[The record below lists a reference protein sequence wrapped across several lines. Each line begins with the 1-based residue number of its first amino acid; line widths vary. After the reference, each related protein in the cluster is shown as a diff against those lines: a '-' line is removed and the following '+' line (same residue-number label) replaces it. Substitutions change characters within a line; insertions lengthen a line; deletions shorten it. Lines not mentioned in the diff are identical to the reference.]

1 MARRRKPAHLILIH
15 GRGRFSFDRPPP
27 ELLAA
32 RWVGRLEEALHRAG
46 EPGLSQQLS
55 AVTFLDYMSLLAPY
69 SRAYRRRLE
78 ADLEAVAARMA
89 DESREDDGEDDSSG
103 SDGENEA
110 DVEEASPEPGS
121 TGISAEEIQADRAEI
136 EAEDE
141 APEPEP
147 TRLCPDCTGRYADSA
162 LGEPRRRLRHLGRR
176 ITEPFG
182 VERIAWVFPDAVAYL
197 ANERLRADIHDLL
210 AYRLPRKG
218 TPVIVVAHSL
228 GSLVAADL
236 WAELGDRYRTRLFLT
251 AGSPLAVPLVRRRLY
266 PRTAAWVRDL
276 PDGLPWVNVLD
287 PVDPVTLARELRPPH
302 FDPSVVNLEVENG
315 RRFHSEDRYLSH
327 IAVAREVVAAAR

>member
-1 MARRRKPAHLILIH
+1 VARRRKPAHLVLIH

-32 RWVGRLEEALHRAG
+32 RWVGRLERALHKAG

-55 AVTFLDYMSLLAPY
+55 GVTFLDYMSLLAPY
-69 SRAYRRRLE
+69 SRAYRKRLE

-89 DESREDDGEDDSSG
+89 DESREDDDSDQADENGDSDD
-103 SDGENEA
+103 
-110 DVEEASPEPGS
+110 DVPAPKPGS
-121 TGISAEEIQADRAEI
+121 TGISPEELEADQEELAEE
-136 EAEDE
+136 
-141 APEPEP
+141 PEPEP
-147 TRLCPDCTGRYADSA
+147 LATRYCPDCTGKYADSA

-176 ITEPFG
+176 LTEPFG

-210 AYRLPRKG
+210 AYRLPKKKG

-228 GSLVAADL
+228 GSVIAADL
-236 WAELGDRYRTRLFLT
+236 WAELGEQYRTRLFLT
-251 AGSPLAVPLVRRRLY
+251 AGSPLAVPLVRRRLH
-266 PRTAAWVRDL
+266 PRTADWVRDL
-276 PDGLPWVNVLD
+276 PDGFPWVNVID
-287 PVDPVTLARELRPPH
+287 PVDPVTLARELRPPY
-302 FDPSVVNLEVENG
+302 FDPSVANLEVENG

-327 IAVAREVVAAAR
+327 IAVAREVVKAAR